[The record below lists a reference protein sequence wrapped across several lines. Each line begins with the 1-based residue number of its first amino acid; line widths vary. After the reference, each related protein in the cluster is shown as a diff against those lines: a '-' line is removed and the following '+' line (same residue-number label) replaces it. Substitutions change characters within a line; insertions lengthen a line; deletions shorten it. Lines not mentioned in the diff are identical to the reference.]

1 MKAHYSLLRFA
12 VSGFAAIL
20 VLALALTGAMST
32 GTAAQAPQ
40 TAGLTVL
47 VPTLNVRSGPGTGYP
62 VIGTLRQGDQAPI
75 VGRHSASGWWQVK
88 PGSGSTG
95 WVSGSPA
102 LVRVSGDTAA
112 APEAPAPPMPARA
125 ATARKGLLVFQVS
138 NGGTIYVVNPNGS
151 GLRALTTGMDPALSP
166 DGRQVAFT
174 RWAESQEGSP
184 GSVWVIN
191 TDGSG
196 ERKVH
201 DSAVQPRS
209 PTWSPD
215 GKQIM
220 ITTQQ
225 GGRLFSEDYC
235 GPPKPLPEGAT
246 NITVETKCEGEGAE
260 EKCRVE
266 LCYDLLPRAGHI
278 LRSINPDTGAVQD
291 QPVAKY
297 SFTPAWDPANPWR
310 VIYRDEQGLAVLDAN
325 RGATW
330 RLTDDPSDYTPA
342 FSPDGKKIAVA
353 YRQHDH
359 WEIHVLNADGGGRAR
374 LTETPID
381 VSLAGKPAWNNVAP
395 TWSPDGTKIAFLTDR
410 SGRWETWTMGADG
423 SNQRPLL
430 PASVQAKLSLQH
442 STDDDRS
449 VSWR

>member
-1 MKAHYSLLRFA
+1 VKTHYSLLKVA
-12 VSGFAAIL
+12 VGGLAAIL
-20 VLALALTGAMST
+20 VLALALTEAT
-32 GTAAQAPQ
+32 ATVAAQAPQ

-62 VIGTLRQGDQAPI
+62 VIGTLRQRDQASV

-112 APEAPAPPMPARA
+112 VTEVSAPPLPARA
-125 ATARKGLLVFQVS
+125 ATAKKGLLAFQLS
-138 NGGTIYVVNPNGS
+138 NGGTIYVVNPDGS
-151 GLRALTTGMDPALSP
+151 GLRALTTGMDPVLSP
-166 DGRQVAFT
+166 DGKQVAFT
-174 RWAESQEGSP
+174 RWAESKEGSP

-196 ERKVH
+196 ERRV
-201 DSAVQPRS
+201 DDTATQPRS
-209 PTWSPD
+209 PSWSPD
-215 GKQIM
+215 GKQLM

-235 GPPKPLPEGAT
+235 GPLKPLPEGAT
-246 NITVETKCEGEGAE
+246 NITLETKCEGEGEE
-260 EKCRVE
+260 EKCSQE
-266 LCYDLLPRAGHI
+266 LCYDLLPRAGHL
-278 LRSINPDTGAVQD
+278 LRSINLDTGAVQD

-297 SFTPAWDPANPWR
+297 SFTPAWDPANSWR
-310 VIYRDEQGLAVLDAN
+310 VIYRDEQGLAALDVN
-325 RGATW
+325 RGAAW
-330 RLTDDPSDYTPA
+330 PLTDDSSDYTPA
-342 FSPDGKKIAVA
+342 FSPDGKEIAVA

-395 TWSPDGTKIAFLTDR
+395 TWSPDGKKIAFLTDR
-410 SGRWETWTMGADG
+410 SGRWEIWTMGADG

-430 PASVQAKLSLQH
+430 PASVGTKLALQH
-442 STDDDRS
+442 TTDDDRS

>member
-1 MKAHYSLLRFA
+1 
-12 VSGFAAIL
+12 
-20 VLALALTGAMST
+20 
-32 GTAAQAPQ
+32 
-40 TAGLTVL
+40 
-47 VPTLNVRSGPGTGYP
+47 
-62 VIGTLRQGDQAPI
+62 
-75 VGRHSASGWWQVK
+75 
-88 PGSGSTG
+88 
-95 WVSGSPA
+95 
-102 LVRVSGDTAA
+102 
-112 APEAPAPPMPARA
+112 
-125 ATARKGLLVFQVS
+125 
-138 NGGTIYVVNPNGS
+138 
-151 GLRALTTGMDPALSP
+151 
-166 DGRQVAFT
+166 
-174 RWAESQEGSP
+174 
-184 GSVWVIN
+184 
-191 TDGSG
+191 
-196 ERKVH
+196 
-201 DSAVQPRS
+201 
-209 PTWSPD
+209 
-215 GKQIM
+215 M